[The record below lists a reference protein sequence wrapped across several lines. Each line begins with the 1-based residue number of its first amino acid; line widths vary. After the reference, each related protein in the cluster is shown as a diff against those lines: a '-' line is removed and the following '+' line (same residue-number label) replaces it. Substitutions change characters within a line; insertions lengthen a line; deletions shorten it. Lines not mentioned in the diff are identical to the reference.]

1 MTILQCTSLSKH
13 YGRGEELV
21 KALEVV
27 SLSLEQG
34 SFTAITGPS
43 GSGKST
49 LLHMLGG
56 LDRPTEGSVQF
67 RDKDLY
73 RLRDDQL
80 AILRR
85 RQFGFVFQSYNLV
98 RELTGMENI
107 LLPLMLDKRS
117 PDEAYLNRLI
127 DILGIGSRR
136 NHLPSAMSG
145 GQQQRFAIAD
155 QNGEL
160 LVALQNPPAPLTVGS
175 VEAFLNDFLPSH
187 PEASVDY
194 IHGSSTAMALASRP
208 GQKAAA
214 ILLPD
219 LAKADLFKGVVL
231 GGVLPRKTF
240 SMGHAEEKRYYNECR
255 AID

>member
-21 KALEVV
+21 KALDCV

-98 RELTGMENI
+98 RELTGMEK
-107 LLPLMLDKRS
+107 PLMLDKRS

-145 GQQQRFAIAD
+145 GQQQRFAIARALANKPEILFAD
-155 QNGEL
+155 EPTGNLDGQTGRMVLEL
-160 LVALQNPPAPLTVGS
+160 LRELNRELGITLVLVTHDLGVAEQAQRVIHLTDGKIARDS
-175 VEAFLNDFLPSH
+175 
-187 PEASVDY
+187 
-194 IHGSSTAMALASRP
+194 
-208 GQKAAA
+208 
-214 ILLPD
+214 
-219 LAKADLFKGVVL
+219 
-231 GGVLPRKTF
+231 GGVQL
-240 SMGHAEEKRYYNECR
+240 
-255 AID
+255 

>member
-13 YGRGEELV
+13 YGKGEELV
-21 KALEVV
+21 KALEGV

-136 NHLPSAMSG
+136 LRELNRELGITLVLVTHDLGVAEQAQRVIHLTDGKIARDSG
-145 GQQQRFAIAD
+145 GVQ
-155 QNGEL
+155 L
-160 LVALQNPPAPLTVGS
+160 
-175 VEAFLNDFLPSH
+175 
-187 PEASVDY
+187 
-194 IHGSSTAMALASRP
+194 
-208 GQKAAA
+208 
-214 ILLPD
+214 
-219 LAKADLFKGVVL
+219 
-231 GGVLPRKTF
+231 
-240 SMGHAEEKRYYNECR
+240 
-255 AID
+255 